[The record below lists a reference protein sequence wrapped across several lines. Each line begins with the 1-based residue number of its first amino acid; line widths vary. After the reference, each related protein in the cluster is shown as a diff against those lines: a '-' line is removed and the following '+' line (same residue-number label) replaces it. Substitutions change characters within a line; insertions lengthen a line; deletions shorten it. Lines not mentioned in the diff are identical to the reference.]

1 MADHAWPTGL
11 PCPLLGTLKHAPAF
25 SNILRSQFD
34 GGEKVRLRKSWVP
47 EVMTCSLHLSRAQL
61 QILHDFYWI
70 TLRQLRPFT
79 WVEFRDP
86 ARGPCT
92 YAFREIPQSEEVLAG
107 RRWRVQLT
115 LDVLT
120 PFNGTFPLGDGSGG
134 VLTTDDDETLTT

>member
-25 SNILRSQFD
+25 SNILRSQFP
-34 GGEKVRLRKSWVP
+34 GGEKVRLHKSWVP
-47 EVMTCSLHLSRAQL
+47 EVMTCSVHLTRAQL
-61 QILHDFYWI
+61 QILHDFYWT

-79 WVEFRDP
+79 WQEFRDP
-86 ARGPCT
+86 ARGPCD

-120 PFNGTFPLGDGSGG
+120 PFNGTFLLGDGSGG
-134 VLTTDDDETLTT
+134 VLSNDERDLTT